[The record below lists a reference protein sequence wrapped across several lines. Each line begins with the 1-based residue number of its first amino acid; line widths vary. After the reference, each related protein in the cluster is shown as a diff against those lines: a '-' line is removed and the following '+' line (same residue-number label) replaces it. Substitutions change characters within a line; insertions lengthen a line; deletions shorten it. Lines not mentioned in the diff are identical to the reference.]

1 MAAGK
6 RIRTRGKA
14 RKKRSPSPVKSQ
26 AKKKRSLPAGLKS
39 LAPAP
44 KRSRERDEDRKR
56 RKAAKE
62 RREGRPLS
70 QRESRAFFRLGGG
83 DTRSIAQRAGVTEA
97 TVKRWARDGIPA
109 KRKRDVR
116 RALDRSAAAK
126 TAVRFREGYAAR
138 RETIGAHL
146 HGKRRADRMLL
157 ESMIDSGD
165 ARWLGFEKKMRSLGF
180 SSRGTRDEFF
190 SPKEPR

>member
-1 MAAGK
+1 MAARK
-6 RIRTRGKA
+6 RIRTRA
-14 RKKRSPSPVKSQ
+14 SPRKKRSPSPVKSEP
-26 AKKKRSLPAGLKS
+26 KKKRGLPAGLRE
-39 LAPAP
+39 LAP
-44 KRSRERDEDRKR
+44 KRSRERDEDRER
-56 RKAAKE
+56 REAAKA

-165 ARWLGFEKKMRSLGF
+165 ARWLAFQERMLQLGF
-180 SSRGTRDEFF
+180 TLRGARDEFF